1 MWKTEKNTCK
11 NIKKKKEEAEKG
23 EIRMSRRGEG

>member
-11 NIKKKKEEAEKG
+11 NIKKKEEAEKG